1 MQADRVETG
10 KIRQNISRRG
20 DRLMTMHLE
29 ERGSDAELANVF
41 VAIEVSKQTWLVAG
55 YTPSDGRTA
64 RHKIRGGDVETL
76 LSIIARLCQKERRA
90 TGRSVR
96 TICCHEA
103 GYQGFW
109 LHRRLAAV
117 GIESYLIDATSLQVN
132 RRARRA
138 KTDAIDVEALLR
150 TIIAYCRG
158 ERTICRMV
166 RVPSIADEDAKR
178 THRERK
184 RLVKER
190 TGHINRIKA
199 LLALHGI
206 STYEPTKA
214 DRRQRLQEVVT
225 SDGQRLPPRLHREI
239 SREIDRL
246 ELVLDHLAEV
256 EAERDELPYDV
267 AACNG
272 NAAMIKQLMSLK
284 GIGPETATI
293 LGRELFYRDFANRK
307 AVAGYAGLTPSPYM
321 SGALRR
327 DQGISK
333 AGNAFVRTAM
343 IELAWLWLRHQ
354 PDSALSQWFRE
365 RVGTTKG
372 RLRRIAI
379 VALARKLLVALWR
392 FVSTGLIPT
401 GAALKSA

>member
-1 MQADRVETG
+1 M
-10 KIRQNISRRG
+10 K
-20 DRLMTMHLE
+20 MHSE
-29 ERGSDAELANVF
+29 QRISDADVAKVF

-55 YTPSDGRTA
+55 HTPSDGRTG
-64 RHKIRGGDVETL
+64 RHKVRGGDVETL
-76 LSIIARLCQKERRA
+76 LNVIAKLARKEGRA
-90 TGRSVR
+90 TGRSV
-96 TICCHEA
+96 TTVCCHEA
-103 GYQGFW
+103 GYEGFW
-109 LHRRLAAV
+109 LHRRLAAA
-117 GIESYLIDATSLQVN
+117 GIESYLIDAASLQVN

-138 KTDAIDVEALLR
+138 KTDAIDIEALLR

-158 ERTICRMV
+158 DTTICRMV
-166 RVPSIADEDAKR
+166 RIPSITDEDAKR

-190 TGHINRIKA
+190 TSHVNRIKA

-206 STYEPTKA
+206 YTYEPIKA

-225 SDGQRLPPRLHREI
+225 PDGQRLPPRLHREI

-256 EAERDELPYDV
+256 EAERDEV
-267 AACNG
+267 SGGSAAG
-272 NAAMIKQLMSLK
+272 DGSATVIKQLMSLK

-307 AVAGYAGLTPSPYM
+307 ALAGYAGLTPSPYM
-321 SGALRR
+321 SGTLRR

-333 AGNAFVRTAM
+333 AGNLLVRTAM
-343 IELAWLWLRHQ
+343 IESAWLWLRHQ

-392 FVSTGLIPT
+392 FISAGLVPT
-401 GAALKSA
+401 GAALKPT